1 MEMTLFARL
10 RWMVK
15 IIPNQERNKPRKFIN
30 ILVKFKERKGGKQLR
45 KWNEW
50 PKGSRKT
57 KDISTSIME
66 QIEQKSKTKT
76 FKKIFTL
83 IF

>member
-30 ILVKFKERKGGKQLR
+30 ILVKFKERERGKQPR

-50 PKGSRKT
+50 PKCSRKT
-57 KDISTSIME
+57 KNIPTSIME
-66 QIEQKSKTKT
+66 QIKQKSKTKT